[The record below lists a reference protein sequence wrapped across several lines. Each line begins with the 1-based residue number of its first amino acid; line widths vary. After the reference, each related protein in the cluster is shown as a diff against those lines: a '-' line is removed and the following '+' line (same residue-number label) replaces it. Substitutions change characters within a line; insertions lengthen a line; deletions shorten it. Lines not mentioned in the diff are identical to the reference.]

1 MDYRIPTLF
10 CVLMDIMK
18 TITSTRFYTYLEK
31 GTKTFDLK
39 YNTTN
44 NTISCHMYV
53 EMNDKEEQVYYI
65 HDLLGFTN
73 HFSCLK

>member
-44 NTISCHMYV
+44 NTISCHYLVTYKMLA
-53 EMNDKEEQVYYI
+53 DI
-65 HDLLGFTN
+65 CSLI
-73 HFSCLK
+73 